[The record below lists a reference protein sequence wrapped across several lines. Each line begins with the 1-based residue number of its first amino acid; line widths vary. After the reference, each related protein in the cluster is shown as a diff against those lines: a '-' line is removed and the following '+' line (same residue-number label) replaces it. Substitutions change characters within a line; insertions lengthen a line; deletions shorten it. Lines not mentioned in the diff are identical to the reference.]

1 MTQTAA
7 GNGRETEPESTAGQ
21 DRFGAAVAAFDRTLE
36 EAADRLRGR
45 PGFDRVFTAAS
56 RAGDFSVL
64 WHSINIVRGLVLRR
78 RPDQVVALAVA
89 IGLESL
95 LVNQGIKR
103 WFGRERP
110 TISGGASTPVRRP
123 STSAFPSGHATA
135 AVFSAMILSRWDRRL
150 ALVWWT
156 LAAIVAAS
164 RVHVRIHHPSDVAG
178 GAIVGW
184 VLGRLALMVLR
195 RLD

>member
-1 MTQTAA
+1 MTHPA
-7 GNGRETEPESTAGQ
+7 GGDGLGIRPQSSSGQ
-21 DRFGAAVAAFDRTLE
+21 DRLGSTVAAFDRAVE
-36 EAADRLRGR
+36 QAADVLRGR
-45 PGFDRVFTAAS
+45 PGLDRMFTAAS
-56 RAGDFSVL
+56 TAGDFSLL

-95 LVNQGIKR
+95 VVNQGIKR
-103 WFGRERP
+103 WFRRERP
-110 TISGGASTPVRRP
+110 TIAGGASTPVRRP

-150 ALVWWT
+150 ALIWWT
-156 LAAIVAAS
+156 LAAVVAVS
-164 RVHVRIHHPSDVAG
+164 RVHVRIHHPSDVVG
-178 GAIVGW
+178 GAVVGW
-184 VLGRLALMVLR
+184 GLGRLAILLLR